1 VRPDPPAGVTAA
13 GEVDPYLLLLLREDL
28 VAVSRRGYERG
39 LVAGVSGNNSL
50 RVPGTDLVL
59 IKSTGGCQG
68 EMDTSGTVLLRLD
81 GTVLDPGRRPS
92 KEWRWHLGIYRTR
105 PDVGAVVHLH
115 PPHAVAYAV
124 ADEAPLLVHSAA
136 RAYLRRVE
144 KIGLLPAGSTALA
157 DEVMQVFA
165 DPEVRVALM
174 REHGTIAA
182 GPDIRTAYH
191 WTEYLEDVARVAI
204 LAGQITGRAPRELRL
219 AADLQP
225 LAEAT

>member
-1 VRPDPPAGVTAA
+1 MSTALRP

-28 VAVSRRGYERG
+28 VAISRRGYERG
-39 LVAGVSGNNSL
+39 LVVGVSGNNSL

-81 GTVLDPGRRPS
+81 GTVLDPGRQPS

-124 ADEAPLLVHSAA
+124 ADEAPLLVHTAS
-136 RAYLRRVE
+136 RAYLRSVRR
-144 KIGLLPAGSTALA
+144 IGLLPAGSTALA
-157 DEVMQVFA
+157 DEVMELFA

-174 REHGTIAA
+174 REHGTISA
-182 GPDIRTAYH
+182 GPNIRTAYH
-191 WTEYLEDVARVAI
+191 WTEYLEDVARVAM
-204 LAGQITGRAPRELRL
+204 LAAQVSGAAPGQLKL
-219 AADLQP
+219 AADLEP

>member
-1 VRPDPPAGVTAA
+1 MTASD
-13 GEVDPYLLLLLREDL
+13 ELPSQVDPYLLLLLREDL
-28 VAVSRRGYERG
+28 VAISRRGYERG
-39 LVAGVSGNNSL
+39 LVVGVSGNNSL

-59 IKSTGGCQG
+59 IKSTGGCLG
-68 EMDTSGTVLLRLD
+68 EMDTSGTVLITLD

-105 PDVGAVVHLH
+105 PDVGAIVHLH

-124 ADEAPLLVHSAA
+124 ADEAPLLVHTAA
-136 RAYLRRVE
+136 RAYLRSVSRV
-144 KIGLLPAGSTALA
+144 GLLPAGSAALA
-157 DEVMQVFA
+157 DEVMEVFA

-191 WTEYLEDVARVAI
+191 WTEYLDDVARVAI
-204 LAGQITGRAPRELRL
+204 LAAQVSEAPPRQLRL
-219 AADLQP
+219 AADMDP
-225 LAEAT
+225 LAEAR

>member
-1 VRPDPPAGVTAA
+1 MTSAELPSQ
-13 GEVDPYLLLLLREDL
+13 VDPYLVLLLREDL
-28 VAVSRRGYERG
+28 VAISRRGYERG
-39 LVAGVSGNNSL
+39 LVVGVSGNNSL

-59 IKSTGGCQG
+59 IKSTGGCLG
-68 EMDTSGTVLLRLD
+68 EMHTSGTVLIRLD

-105 PDVGAVVHLH
+105 PDVGAIVHLH

-136 RAYLRRVE
+136 RAYLRSVRRV
-144 KIGLLPAGSTALA
+144 GLLPAGSTALA
-157 DEVMQVFA
+157 DEVMEVFA

-191 WTEYLEDVARVAI
+191 WTEYLDDVARVAM
-204 LAGQITGRAPRELRL
+204 LAAQVCGRPPAQLKL
-219 AADLQP
+219 AADLDP
-225 LAEAT
+225 LAEAR